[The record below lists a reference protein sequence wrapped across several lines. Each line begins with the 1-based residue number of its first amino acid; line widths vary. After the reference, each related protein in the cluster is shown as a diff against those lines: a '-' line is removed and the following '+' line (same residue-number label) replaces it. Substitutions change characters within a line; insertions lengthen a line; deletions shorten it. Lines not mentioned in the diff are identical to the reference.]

1 MMKSCGIGWGALL
14 MPLALPVFVPT
25 SSFGSEQVDKPPPVI
40 TITMKD
46 CPVSEPGK
54 QTTEPSLVQ
63 LATATLGKEAMAKQ
77 GQLSVAGRDYAVYL
91 PRAKSYSRMN
101 TAATELRLLNTSSV
115 IYIDQNGDGRLT
127 PDEAWNANRPI
138 RVAEE
143 MFDVVDLAADG
154 SKILLRASRAPLGGV
169 VMGRKCPPFSFTT
182 SDGKNVTPDTFA
194 GKAFLLDIWS
204 VT

>member
-14 MPLALPVFVPT
+14 MLLALPVFVLT
-25 SSFGSEQVDKPPPVI
+25 SSFGSEQVDKLPPVI

-46 CPVSEPGK
+46 CPVSESSK
-54 QTTEPSLVQ
+54 KTTEPSLVQ
-63 LATATLGKEAMAKQ
+63 LAAILSFGKGAMAKQ

-91 PRAKSYSRMN
+91 PKAKSYSRMN

-138 RVAEE
+138 RVADE

-154 SKILLRASRAPLGGV
+154 SKSLSHKG
-169 VMGRKCPPFSFTT
+169 
-182 SDGKNVTPDTFA
+182 
-194 GKAFLLDIWS
+194 
-204 VT
+204 